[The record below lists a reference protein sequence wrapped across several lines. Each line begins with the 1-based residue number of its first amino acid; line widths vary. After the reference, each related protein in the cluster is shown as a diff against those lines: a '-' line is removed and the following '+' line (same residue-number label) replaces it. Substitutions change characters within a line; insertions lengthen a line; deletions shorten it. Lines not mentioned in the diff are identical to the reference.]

1 MVHKLVD
8 YLIGTGGW
16 AYFNVPGLR
25 PLVAYSKLFD
35 FVEVNSTFYQIPNLK
50 TVESWRRQVPP
61 SFEFSVRCNRDITHN
76 YQFQPR
82 EEAFITFEKMLTIC
96 KTLRAEILHVQT
108 PPLFKPTEENATLI
122 HSFMSSIDLKDVRI
136 ALEIRGANQRLDSNF
151 VEMMR
156 VHNMIHSIDL
166 SKDEEPAH
174 QSDVLYSRLFG
185 KGWHNVYQPTDQELK
200 RIDEKASSKN
210 HKKAIV
216 SFHFVRMYKDAA
228 RLQMYKQ
235 TGKFPM
241 VTKSIGLKSLEEIL
255 REDAIFPAEKH
266 ELVRDQGWKLI
277 DKTRGKRIRASE
289 ALEKLPER
297 EYTSVDDV
305 TQTLEKLMVYSSLER
320 KTSNT
325 SC

>member
-1 MVHKLVD
+1 VVHKLVD

-96 KTLRAEILHVQT
+96 KTLRAEILHAQT
-108 PPLFKPTEENATLI
+108 PSLFQPNVGNATLI
-122 HSFMSSIDLKDVRI
+122 HSFMSSVDPKDVRI
-136 ALEIRGANQRLDSNF
+136 ALEIRGANQRPDSDF
-151 VEMMR
+151 VKMMR
-156 VHNMIHSIDL
+156 VHKMIHSVDL
-166 SKDEEPAH
+166 SKDEQPAYR
-174 QSDVLYSRLFG
+174 SDILYSRLFG
-185 KGWHNVYQPTDQELK
+185 RGWHNVYQPTDQELK
-200 RIDEKASSKN
+200 KIDERASSKD

-216 SFHFVRMYKDAA
+216 SFHFIRMYKDAA
-228 RLQMYKQ
+228 RLKMYRQ
-235 TGKFPM
+235 TGRFPM
-241 VTKSIGLKSLEEIL
+241 VTKSTGLKSLEEIL
-255 REDAIFPAEKH
+255 REDARFPAEKH

-277 DKTRGKRIRASE
+277 DKTRDERIRASE
-289 ALEKLPER
+289 ALVKLSER

-305 TQTLEKLMVYSSLER
+305 IQTLDKAHSL
-320 KTSNT
+320 
-325 SC
+325 